1 MDQVQPKF
9 STLLEAERPNFQSV
23 YDTTEPGEHFERK
36 KSRTFFVIGGARLKK
51 PIKSLFGV
59 EKINVLEHFLKFF
72 LVISR
77 F

>member
-1 MDQVQPKF
+1 MDQLQPQF
-9 STLLEAERPNFQSV
+9 STLLKVERPNFQNV

>member
-1 MDQVQPKF
+1 MDQLQPQF
-9 STLLEAERPNFQSV
+9 STLLKVERRNFRNV
-23 YDTTEPGEHFERK
+23 YDTAELGEHFETK
-36 KSRTFFVIGGARLKK
+36 KSRTFFIIGGARLKK
-51 PIKSLFGV
+51 PIKSLFDV